1 MLQLLFFFSIKD
13 GIMEIEITYMNKGN
27 EALLSSQSNDFPPV
41 FLVNK
46 KFPRQLY
53 KMTEVGN
60 SFFS

>member
-1 MLQLLFFFSIKD
+1 
-13 GIMEIEITYMNKGN
+13 MEIEITYMNKGS